1 MANGKRKD
9 ALIWGI
15 ILIAIGALFLLDNIN
30 IDIDIWHILSNYWPV
45 ILILW
50 GAWKLALGL
59 KESGE
64 KDEPAKVKK

>member
-30 IDIDIWHILSNYWPV
+30 LNIDVWHILSNYWPV
-45 ILILW
+45 ILIVW
-50 GAWKLALGL
+50 GAWKLALGI
-59 KESGE
+59 KESSE